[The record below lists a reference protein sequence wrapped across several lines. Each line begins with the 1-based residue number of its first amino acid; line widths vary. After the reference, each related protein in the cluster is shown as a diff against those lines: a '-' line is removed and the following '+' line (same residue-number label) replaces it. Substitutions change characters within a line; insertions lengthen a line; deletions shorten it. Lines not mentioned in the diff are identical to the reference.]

1 MIATKKR
8 VLKFNPSH
16 LVGTTYAQEAIL
28 EGRGVCSARYG
39 TRAVSATPCDAPV
52 VWLSQD
58 GRRRWVISGFCEVHG
73 GLTKEMNE
81 REGAWC
87 SWARLADVLP
97 EVKKLAEVSK

>member
-16 LVGTTYAQEAIL
+16 LVGTTHAQAAIL

-39 TRAVSATPCDAPV
+39 TRAVKATPCDAPV

-73 GLTKEMNE
+73 GLTKDLQE
-81 REGAWC
+81 REGAWV
-87 SWARLADVLP
+87 SWARLEDVIP
-97 EVKKLAEVSK
+97 ALAQIEGGTK